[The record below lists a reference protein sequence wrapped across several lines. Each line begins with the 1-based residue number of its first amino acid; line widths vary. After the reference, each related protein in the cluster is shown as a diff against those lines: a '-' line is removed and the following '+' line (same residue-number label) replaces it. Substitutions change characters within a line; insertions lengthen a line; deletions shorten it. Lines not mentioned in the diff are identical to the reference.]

1 MAEEQVIKEKI
12 QNMFVER
19 KHVTLGMQL
28 VCTFAIT
35 YYILYFALMTYF
47 VFNYKSVYDQSY
59 FNGELNETVMA
70 HFYELFIA
78 RWVLQAL
85 IITSLFL
92 IFFKKRWGKFL
103 FMIFT
108 ILLVAI
114 QYQTIYPPA
123 WLIYILELVI
133 LLLIAPLR
141 VISKF
146 TERIQI
152 ETQKINPFKDKDK
165 K

>member
-1 MAEEQVIKEKI
+1 MDEKQVIKDLPNLFK
-12 QNMFVER
+12 ER
-19 KHVTLGMQL
+19 KHVTLGMKL

-35 YYILYFALMTYF
+35 YYILYFGLMTYF
-47 VFNYKSVYDQSY
+47 VFNFNSVYDKVY
-59 FNGELNETVMA
+59 FGDELNDMVKDNY
-70 HFYELFIA
+70 YELFIA

-92 IFFKKRWGKFL
+92 VFFKKRWGKFL

-108 ILLVAI
+108 IMLVAI

>member
-1 MAEEQVIKEKI
+1 MAEEQVIKDI
-12 QNMFVER
+12 QSIFKER
-19 KHVTLGMQL
+19 KHVTLGMKL

-47 VFNYKSVYDQSY
+47 VFNYNIVYDKDY
-59 FNGELNETVMA
+59 FDGELNELVMA
-70 HFYELFIA
+70 HHYDLFIL

-92 IFFKKRWGKFL
+92 VFFKKRWGKFL

-108 ILLVAI
+108 ILLVAL

-123 WLIYILELVI
+123 WWIYIIELLI
-133 LLLIAPLR
+133 LLIIAPLR

-146 TERIQI
+146 TERIQT

>member
-1 MAEEQVIKEKI
+1 MDEKQVIKDLPNLFK
-12 QNMFVER
+12 ER
-19 KHVTLGMQL
+19 KHVTLGMKL

-35 YYILYFALMTYF
+35 YYILYFGLMTYF
-47 VFNYKSVYDQSY
+47 VFNFNSVYDKVY
-59 FNGELNETVMA
+59 FGDELNDMVMDNY
-70 HFYELFIA
+70 YELFIA

-103 FMIFT
+103 FMVFT
-108 ILLVAI
+108 IMLVAI

-123 WLIYILELVI
+123 WLIYILEIVI

-141 VISKF
+141 VVSKF

>member
-1 MAEEQVIKEKI
+1 MTEEQLIKEKKSI
-12 QNMFVER
+12 FKER
-19 KHVTLGMQL
+19 KHVTLGMKL

-35 YYILYFALMTYF
+35 YYILYFVLMTYF
-47 VFNYKSVYDQSY
+47 VYNYNLVYDKDY
-59 FNGELNETVMA
+59 FNGELDKLVMDN
-70 HFYELFIA
+70 YYVLFLV
-78 RWVLQAL
+78 RWVLLAL

-108 ILLVAI
+108 ILLVAL
-114 QYQTIYPPA
+114 QLETIYPPA
-123 WLIYILELVI
+123 WMIYIIEVLM
-133 LLLIAPLR
+133 LLIIAPLR

-146 TERIQI
+146 TEIIQT
-152 ETQKINPFKDKDK
+152 ETQKINPFKEK

>member
-1 MAEEQVIKEKI
+1 MDEKQVIKDLPNLFK
-12 QNMFVER
+12 ER
-19 KHVTLGMQL
+19 KHVTLGMKL

-35 YYILYFALMTYF
+35 YYILYFGLMTYF
-47 VFNYKSVYDQSY
+47 VFNFNSVYDKVY
-59 FNGELNETVMA
+59 FDDELNEMVRA
-70 HFYELFIA
+70 NYYELFIA

-103 FMIFT
+103 FMVFT
-108 ILLVAI
+108 IMLVAI

-123 WLIYILELVI
+123 WLIYILEIVI

-141 VISKF
+141 VVSKF

>member
-1 MAEEQVIKEKI
+1 MDEKQVIKDLPNLFK
-12 QNMFVER
+12 ER
-19 KHVTLGMQL
+19 KHVTLGMKL

-47 VFNYKSVYDQSY
+47 VFNFNSVYDKVY
-59 FNGELNETVMA
+59 FDDELNEMVRA
-70 HFYELFIA
+70 NYYELFIA

-123 WLIYILELVI
+123 WLIYILELLI
-133 LLLIAPLR
+133 LLIIAPLR

>member
-1 MAEEQVIKEKI
+1 MDEKQVIKDLPNLFK
-12 QNMFVER
+12 ER
-19 KHVTLGMQL
+19 KHVTLGMKL
-28 VCTFAIT
+28 VCAFAIT
-35 YYILYFALMTYF
+35 YYILYFGLMTYF
-47 VFNYKSVYDQSY
+47 VFNFNSVYDKVY
-59 FNGELNETVMA
+59 FDDELNEMVRA
-70 HFYELFIA
+70 NYYELFIA

-123 WLIYILELVI
+123 WLIYILELLI
-133 LLLIAPLR
+133 LLIIAPLR

-152 ETQKINPFKDKDK
+152 ETKKINPFKDKEK

>member
-1 MAEEQVIKEKI
+1 MDEKQVIKDLPNLFK
-12 QNMFVER
+12 ER
-19 KHVTLGMQL
+19 KHVTLGMKL

-35 YYILYFALMTYF
+35 YYILYFGLMTYF
-47 VFNYKSVYDQSY
+47 VFNFNSVYDKVY
-59 FNGELNETVMA
+59 FGDELNDMVMDNY
-70 HFYELFIA
+70 YELFIA

-92 IFFKKRWGKFL
+92 VFFKKRWGKFL

-123 WLIYILELVI
+123 WLIYILEIVI

-141 VISKF
+141 VVSKF

>member
-1 MAEEQVIKEKI
+1 MAAVHGTAKRHSK
-12 QNMFVER
+12 R
-19 KHVTLGMQL
+19 ATG
-28 VCTFAIT
+28 TFCPKGGGQ
-35 YYILYFALMTYF
+35 
-47 VFNYKSVYDQSY
+47 FNDRY
-59 FNGELNETVMA
+59 G
-70 HFYELFIA
+70 
-78 RWVLQAL
+78 
-85 IITSLFL
+85 ITSLFL
-92 IFFKKRWGKFL
+92 IFFKQRWGKFL

-123 WLIYILELVI
+123 WWIYIIELVI
-133 LLLIAPLR
+133 LLIIAPLR

-146 TERIQI
+146 TERIQT

>member
-1 MAEEQVIKEKI
+1 MDEKQVIKDLPNLFK
-12 QNMFVER
+12 ER
-19 KHVTLGMQL
+19 KHVTLGMKL

-35 YYILYFALMTYF
+35 YYILYFGLMTYF
-47 VFNYKSVYDQSY
+47 VFNFNSVYDKVY
-59 FNGELNETVMA
+59 FGDELNDMVMDNY
-70 HFYELFIA
+70 YELFIA

-92 IFFKKRWGKFL
+92 VFFKKRWGKFL

-123 WLIYILELVI
+123 WLIYILELLI
-133 LLLIAPLR
+133 LLIIAPLR

>member
-1 MAEEQVIKEKI
+1 MDEKQVIKDLPNLFK
-12 QNMFVER
+12 ER
-19 KHVTLGMQL
+19 KHVTLGMKL

-35 YYILYFALMTYF
+35 YYILYFGLMTYF
-47 VFNYKSVYDQSY
+47 VFNFNSVYDKVY
-59 FNGELNETVMA
+59 FGDELNDMVMDNY
-70 HFYELFIA
+70 YELFIA

-92 IFFKKRWGKFL
+92 VFFKKRWGKFL
-103 FMIFT
+103 FMVFT
-108 ILLVAI
+108 IMLVAI

-123 WLIYILELVI
+123 WLIYILEIVI

-141 VISKF
+141 VVSKF

>member
-1 MAEEQVIKEKI
+1 MDEKQVIKDLPNLFK
-12 QNMFVER
+12 ER
-19 KHVTLGMQL
+19 KHVTLGMKL

-35 YYILYFALMTYF
+35 YYILYFGLMTYF
-47 VFNYKSVYDQSY
+47 VFNFNSVYDKVY
-59 FNGELNETVMA
+59 FGDELNDMVMDNY
-70 HFYELFIA
+70 YELFIA

-92 IFFKKRWGKFL
+92 VFFKKRWGKFL
-103 FMIFT
+103 FMVFT

-123 WLIYILELVI
+123 WLIYILEIVI

-141 VISKF
+141 VVSKF

>member
-1 MAEEQVIKEKI
+1 MDEKQVIKDLPNLFK
-12 QNMFVER
+12 ER
-19 KHVTLGMQL
+19 KHVTLGMKL
-28 VCTFAIT
+28 VCAFAIT
-35 YYILYFALMTYF
+35 YYILYFGLMTYF
-47 VFNYKSVYDQSY
+47 VFNFNSVYDKVY
-59 FNGELNETVMA
+59 FGDELNDMVMDNY
-70 HFYELFIA
+70 YELFIA

-92 IFFKKRWGKFL
+92 VFFKKRWGKFL
-103 FMIFT
+103 FMVFT
-108 ILLVAI
+108 IMLVAI

-123 WLIYILELVI
+123 WLIYILEIVI

-141 VISKF
+141 VVSKF

>member
-1 MAEEQVIKEKI
+1 MDEKQVIKDLPNLFK
-12 QNMFVER
+12 ER
-19 KHVTLGMQL
+19 KHVTLGMKL

-35 YYILYFALMTYF
+35 YYILYFGLMTYF
-47 VFNYKSVYDQSY
+47 VFNFNSVYDKVY
-59 FNGELNETVMA
+59 FGDELNDMVMDNY
-70 HFYELFIA
+70 YELFIA

-92 IFFKKRWGKFL
+92 VFFKKRWGKFL
-103 FMIFT
+103 FMVFT
-108 ILLVAI
+108 IMLVAI

-123 WLIYILELVI
+123 WLIYILEIVI
-133 LLLIAPLR
+133 LLIIAPLR
-141 VISKF
+141 VVSKF

>member
-1 MAEEQVIKEKI
+1 MDEKQVIKDLPNLFK
-12 QNMFVER
+12 ER
-19 KHVTLGMQL
+19 KHVTLGMKL

-35 YYILYFALMTYF
+35 YYILYFGLMTYF
-47 VFNYKSVYDQSY
+47 VFNFNSVYDKVY
-59 FNGELNETVMA
+59 FGDELNDMVMDNY
-70 HFYELFIA
+70 YELFIA

-92 IFFKKRWGKFL
+92 VFFKKRWGKFL

-108 ILLVAI
+108 IMLVAI

-123 WLIYILELVI
+123 WLIYILEIVI

-141 VISKF
+141 VVSKF

>member
-1 MAEEQVIKEKI
+1 MDEKQVIKDLPNLFK
-12 QNMFVER
+12 ER
-19 KHVTLGMQL
+19 KHVTLGMKL

-35 YYILYFALMTYF
+35 YYILYFGLMTYF
-47 VFNYKSVYDQSY
+47 VFNFNSVYDKVY
-59 FNGELNETVMA
+59 FDDELNEMVRA
-70 HFYELFIA
+70 NYYELFIA

-92 IFFKKRWGKFL
+92 VFFKKRWGKFL
-103 FMIFT
+103 FMVFT
-108 ILLVAI
+108 IMLVAI

-123 WLIYILELVI
+123 WLIYILEIVI

-141 VISKF
+141 VVSKF

>member
-1 MAEEQVIKEKI
+1 MDEKQVIKDLPNLFK
-12 QNMFVER
+12 ER
-19 KHVTLGMQL
+19 KHVTLGMKL

-35 YYILYFALMTYF
+35 YYILYFGLMTYF
-47 VFNYKSVYDQSY
+47 VFNFNSVYDKVY
-59 FNGELNETVMA
+59 FGDELNDMVMDNY
-70 HFYELFIA
+70 YELFIA

-92 IFFKKRWGKFL
+92 VFFKKRWGKFL
-103 FMIFT
+103 FMVFT
-108 ILLVAI
+108 IMLVAI

-123 WLIYILELVI
+123 WLISILEIVI

-141 VISKF
+141 VVSKF

>member
-1 MAEEQVIKEKI
+1 MTEEQVIKERQSI
-12 QNMFVER
+12 FTER
-19 KHVTLGMQL
+19 KHVTLGMKL

-47 VFNYKSVYDQSY
+47 VFNYNSVYDKDY
-59 FNGELNETVMA
+59 FDGELNELVMA
-70 HFYELFIA
+70 HHYDLFIL
-78 RWVLQAL
+78 RWILQAL

-92 IFFKKRWGKFL
+92 VFFKKRWGKFL

-123 WLIYILELVI
+123 WLLYGMELLILI
-133 LLLIAPLR
+133 FIAPLR
-141 VISKF
+141 VISRF
-146 TERIQI
+146 RERIQT

>member
-1 MAEEQVIKEKI
+1 MDEKQVIKDLPNLFK
-12 QNMFVER
+12 ER
-19 KHVTLGMQL
+19 KHVTLGMKL
-28 VCTFAIT
+28 VCAFAIT
-35 YYILYFALMTYF
+35 YYILYFGLMTYF
-47 VFNYKSVYDQSY
+47 VFNFNSVYDKVY
-59 FNGELNETVMA
+59 FDDELNEMVRA
-70 HFYELFIA
+70 NYYELFIA
-78 RWVLQAL
+78 RWVLQVL

-123 WLIYILELVI
+123 WLIYILELLI
-133 LLLIAPLR
+133 LLIIAPLR

-152 ETQKINPFKDKDK
+152 ETKKINPFKDKDK

>member
-1 MAEEQVIKEKI
+1 MDEKQVIKDLPNLFK
-12 QNMFVER
+12 ER
-19 KHVTLGMQL
+19 KHVTLGMKL
-28 VCTFAIT
+28 VCTFAIS
-35 YYILYFALMTYF
+35 YYILYFGLMTYF
-47 VFNYKSVYDQSY
+47 VFNFNSVYDKVY
-59 FNGELNETVMA
+59 FGDELNDMVMDNY
-70 HFYELFIA
+70 YELFIA

-92 IFFKKRWGKFL
+92 VFFKKRWGKFL
-103 FMIFT
+103 FMVFT
-108 ILLVAI
+108 IMLVAI

-123 WLIYILELVI
+123 WLIYILEIVI
-133 LLLIAPLR
+133 LLIIAPLR
-141 VISKF
+141 VVSKF